1 MIGPDILDKL
11 KGFAISKRDRNLIY
25 SALGFIAVALA
36 YIVIRGK
43 DTKLFQDIA
52 SNLIWAGVALVIVF
66 VAGNVEQ
73 RRIAAKTMAPP
84 ETKP

>member
-25 SALGFIAVALA
+25 TTLAFIAVCLG

-43 DTKLFQDIA
+43 DTKLFQDIS
-52 SNLIWAGVALVIVF
+52 SNLIWAGVALVVVF
-66 VAGNVEQ
+66 VAGSVEQ
-73 RRIAAKTMAPP
+73 RRIAAKTMTPP
-84 ETKP
+84 EAKP